1 MRDMKKQEFNITG
14 EIKNKIKTELH
25 IGSECDFIFDYY
37 NDKVRKSIKGSYL
50 AHYIRSLEQQLK
62 EYTKNPFFS
71 IIVKPLPVDSKNLN
85 VGVGRYYDK
94 RYVTIYYHP
103 EMDEIQLRDCLAH
116 EIGHIFIYTLLSD
129 KLKTDHKAYNTEPL
143 ASLIGIL
150 FMIDINDYY
159 KNRCKEYAKRDYE
172 EIIQNFMHIN
182 ERKKQL
188 NTK

>member
-1 MRDMKKQEFNITG
+1 MRDMKKQDFNITG
-14 EIKNKIKTELH
+14 EIKNKIKKELH
-25 IGSECDFIFDYY
+25 IGNEYDFIFDYY
-37 NDKVRKSIKGSYL
+37 NDKVRRSIKGSYL

-94 RYVTIYYHP
+94 RYATIYYHP

-129 KLKTDHKAYNTEPL
+129 ILKSDLKSYNTEPL
-143 ASLIGIL
+143 APLIGIL
-150 FMIDINDYY
+150 FIL
-159 KNRCKEYAKRDYE
+159 AFVS
-172 EIIQNFMHIN
+172 IICLSLI
-182 ERKKQL
+182 
-188 NTK
+188 

>member
-1 MRDMKKQEFNITG
+1 MRDMKKQDFNITE
-14 EIKNKIKTELH
+14 EIKNKIKTELN
-25 IGSECDFIFDYY
+25 ISDNCDFIFDYY
-37 NDKVRKSIKGSYL
+37 NKKIRKSIKGSYL

-103 EMDEIQLRDCLAH
+103 NMDEIDLRDCLAH

-129 KLKTDHKAYNTEPL
+129 KLKTDHKTYNTEPL

-159 KNRCKEYAKRDYE
+159 KNRCREYAKRDYE

-182 ERKKQL
+182 KRKKQL

>member
-1 MRDMKKQEFNITG
+1 MKKQDFNITE
-14 EIKNKIKTELH
+14 EIKDKIKKELH
-25 IGSECDFIFDYY
+25 IGNECDFIFDYY
-37 NDKVRKSIKGSYL
+37 NKKVRKSIKGSYL
-50 AHYIRSLEQQLK
+50 AHYIRSLEQELK

-85 VGVGRYYDK
+85 VGVGRYYHK

-103 EMDEIQLRDCLAH
+103 EMDEIDLRDCLAH

-172 EIIQNFMHIN
+172 KIIDNFLHIN
-182 ERKKQL
+182 KRKKQL
-188 NTK
+188 NSK